1 MSLRSCSGWLNV
13 SFPLSTQ
20 NREEELKNTKIWK
33 SLVCQVSSTKTRHTM
48 AKILSNEDIW
58 LKTPTQWRQPCLWWR
73 TCWRDVRSPWT
84 FGSSCPS
91 LCSPSSQSGNG
102 PSHGWCSYIWDIL
115 TSQPRWFIDA
125 CLIHSIAF
133 PTRTGE
139 YLQGSCP
146 QKHIFVVLGL
156 PECRWFQLVA
166 EPAFCIFL

>member
-1 MSLRSCSGWLNV
+1 
-13 SFPLSTQ
+13 
-20 NREEELKNTKIWK
+20 
-33 SLVCQVSSTKTRHTM
+33 M

-84 FGSSCPS
+84 CGSSCPS
-91 LCSPSSQSGNG
+91 LCSPSSQSGND
-102 PSHGWCSYIWDIL
+102 PSHGWCSYVWDSL
-115 TSQPRWFIDA
+115 TSHPRWFIDA

-156 PECRWFQLVA
+156 PKCRWFQLVA
-166 EPAFCIFL
+166 EPAFCIFLKCVWRSQAKTNQRFFRDCLCLFFPFIF